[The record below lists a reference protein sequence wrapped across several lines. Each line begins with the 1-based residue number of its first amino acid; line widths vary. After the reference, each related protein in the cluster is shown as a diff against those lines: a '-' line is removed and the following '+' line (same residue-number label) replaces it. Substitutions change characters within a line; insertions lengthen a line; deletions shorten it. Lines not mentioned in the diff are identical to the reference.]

1 MLWYKYTLYHI
12 AKILELRGPVIIRLT
27 CEISS
32 ISSNCVWRANVRE
45 FKWRLQ
51 MKIKQQ
57 HYHLNQH
64 YPPFEQLTPRFYLVF
79 ISWAAFMKLLH
90 VSENVGNLS
99 RTDSTCFST
108 DINYKKRTLLH
119 LDFIW
124 YALYLSSIRIPIHE
138 ATFFI
143 HQFLKSQLL
152 MCVFALLRV
161 TSLGN
166 LIPNTRSFKFFAND
180 TQ

>member
-51 MKIKQQ
+51 VKIKQQ

-108 DINYKKRTLLH
+108 DINYKKRSLLH

-124 YALYLSSIRIPIHE
+124 YALYLLLLEFQSM
-138 ATFFI
+138 
-143 HQFLKSQLL
+143 KQLL
-152 MCVFALLRV
+152 MSVFALLRV
-161 TSLGN
+161 TSMGN